1 MPFVSC
7 VFCVGVT
14 LEALIESYCIF
25 LFASLNYLI
34 FKKEIA
40 PLFVCQS
47 SACMQNTGDVMRLL
61 LPSEVFEHSSNS
73 NTAEAA
79 ATATVTTTSPG
90 IVTSVDRDVL
100 ALRRS
105 VMGVKRSVRLAER
118 VLFGRDDVN
127 SNVAAPAATATGA
140 AAASGGGA
148 AAGASVSTASSCGA
162 TAATAAAGCVGVGGE
177 RQRLRS
183 KALVAKQRGDV
194 QGALRLLDKVRWR
207 YCLYVCFV
215 RLFIFDSSLVITL
228 LVVIS
233 SFGTPLLNID
243 SYRFGG

>member
-1 MPFVSC
+1 
-7 VFCVGVT
+7 
-14 LEALIESYCIF
+14 
-25 LFASLNYLI
+25 
-34 FKKEIA
+34 
-40 PLFVCQS
+40 
-47 SACMQNTGDVMRLL
+47 MQNTGDVMRLL

-148 AAGASVSTASSCGA
+148 AAAAVSTATSCGA
-162 TAATAAAGCVGVGGE
+162 PAATAAAGCVGVGGE

-207 YCLYVCFV
+207 YCLFVCFV
-215 RLFIFDSSLVITL
+215 RLFIFDSSLVIIL
-228 LVVIS
+228 LVVVS